1 MRRRC
6 GDAGFAIGPPQP
18 RGCMS
23 VGRVGQGPAG
33 VRARERRGRRLADWD
48 GAILAFHFSP
58 LGAALLGDLG
68 ALCSA
73 PLAEAPPQSLGA
85 PPLPSGP
92 APYPAPPARAP
103 ASQPF
108 AGIHPGPRIPGL
120 ESCADRGGSR
130 RTEVS
135 ASPRLT
141 RAEGSQT
148 PPHTRWGVRT
158 AALGQAVPWDEWD
171 ENNETP
177 FSRRVK
183 LPSSMPESRVLQL
196 HALELALVL
205 VVPAHHLIRPRVWN
219 LAPRTAPARCRGGQ
233 AFLLA
238 SAGAAAQWKLGNLA
252 RAAAAGRGG
261 AGARGTGPRRARAR
275 ARAYPASRP
284 GAARGRLRAA
294 SLGAGQRCGLSAAER
309 QRRFETKRCGQAAGP
324 AGAIMSEKVNNFP
337 PLPKF
342 IPLKPC
348 FYQDFEA
355 DIPPQHLS
363 MTKRLYYLWMRECCG
378 VGVFQN
384 WGAGEGEKVNNFP
397 PLPKFIPL
405 KPCFYQDFEAD
416 IPPQHLSMTK
426 RLYYLWMRDRSH
438 LLCCRTDSSFS
449 FMAFF
454 FTFMAQLVISII
466 QAVGI
471 PGWGVC
477 GWIATIS
484 FFGTNIGSA
493 VVMLIP
499 TIMFTV
505 MAVFSFI
512 ALSMVHKFYRG
523 SGGSFSKA
531 QEEWTTGAWK
541 NPHVQQAAQNAA
553 MGAAQGAMNQPQT
566 QYSATPN
573 YTYSNEM

>member
-1 MRRRC
+1 MRRR
-6 GDAGFAIGPPQP
+6 
-18 RGCMS
+18 
-23 VGRVGQGPAG
+23 
-33 VRARERRGRRLADWD
+33 RRGRGLRHGSA
-48 GAILAFHFSP
+48 
-58 LGAALLGDLG
+58 
-68 ALCSA
+68 SA
-73 PLAEAPPQSLGA
+73 P
-85 PPLPSGP
+85 
-92 APYPAPPARAP
+92 
-103 ASQPF
+103 
-108 AGIHPGPRIPGL
+108 GL
-120 ESCADRGGSR
+120 HRCQESP
-130 RTEVS
+130 T
-135 ASPRLT
+135 
-141 RAEGSQT
+141 
-148 PPHTRWGVRT
+148 
-158 AALGQAVPWDEWD
+158 
-171 ENNETP
+171 
-177 FSRRVK
+177 
-183 LPSSMPESRVLQL
+183 
-196 HALELALVL
+196 
-205 VVPAHHLIRPRVWN
+205 
-219 LAPRTAPARCRGGQ
+219 
-233 AFLLA
+233 
-238 SAGAAAQWKLGNLA
+238 
-252 RAAAAGRGG
+252 RAAAALRFGGVGAWRVGCRGG
-261 AGARGTGPRRARAR
+261 TRGSRGEVLGEEKQSRENGCCSLQRRGRERWQLEAGARALSAPQPPSGSRPAPRRIVQCI
-275 ARAYPASRP
+275 
-284 GAARGRLRAA
+284 AAQCKRG
-294 SLGAGQRCGLSAAER
+294 GLLAAER
-309 QRRFETKRCGQAAGP
+309 PRQVKTKRRGQAAGS
-324 AGAIMSEKVNNFP
+324 AGAIMAEKVNNFP

-363 MTKRLYYLWMRECCG
+363 MTKRLYYLWMLNSVTLAVNL
-378 VGVFQN
+378 VGCLA
-384 WGAGEGEKVNNFP
+384 WLIGGGGATNFG
-397 PLPKFIPL
+397 LAFLWLIL
-405 KPCFYQDFEAD
+405 FTPCSYVCWFRPIYKAF
-416 IPPQHLSMTK
+416 K
-426 RLYYLWMRDRSH
+426 
-438 LLCCRTDSSFS
+438 TDSSFS

-484 FFGTNIGSA
+484 FFGTNVGSA